1 MIKLETPARALG
13 KTLITL
19 DTKTGDNAELLYAEM
34 GYVTAGTIPG
44 YCRDPFVEQ
53 LHATT
58 IMYKAL
64 YKVPGVSPV
73 RPPSNVIT
81 LPLT

>member
-1 MIKLETPARALG
+1 
-13 KTLITL
+13 
-19 DTKTGDNAELLYAEM
+19 M
-34 GYVTAGTIPG
+34 GYVTAGTISG
-44 YCRDPFVEQ
+44 YCGDPFVEQ